1 MAMQNNYNNYIKRQK
16 QNSTGMFKEKVKN
29 SLGGVAV
36 GNNTTKKTPAMMGQ
50 TAQNTLGVSNAPKPI
65 VPKIQSQGYKTVA
78 KPYSMSEHI
87 TNPTNAQNVLHSNIQ
102 APKPTPQPT
111 PQPII
116 PQAPVQTPAINP
128 VNTPVDAP
136 VETPVEGGEGVGMM
150 SLADINNAISVDTS
164 NQETTPQEQA
174 EIEALA
180 NTPEVQMMAYASKKK
195 ATKKKAKKKT
205 PQEIAKEILEQQKAQ
220 AQKDWKLKQEQLKK
234 QEDDARKSH
243 ELSKKQANEAYKKT
257 EEDLQLNRYKQQQE
271 MNASAVSR
279 GIQYSPQQ
287 LGLETVADI
296 NLNNNITEASTKR
309 NELLNNLEIELN
321 KVIGNIILGNQEAVN
336 NYNTTIG
343 NLNAEYLDKVANW
356 TYNDAQTEAERKWQ
370 AEQTKK
376 DQQFQKEMQEA
387 SQKWQSKENALDRDL
402 QKKGRSGGYSTGRS
416 TYSYGGGGGSWRGR
430 SFTPYYNYYGGR
442 GYGGGSNY
450 STRYYNENGLD
461 LTNDSDAEAYV
472 ATAKEA
478 MTDYYNAV
486 NVGGSYDLNDRAS
499 AYTSTFKDLIKQ
511 SRALPNSK
519 KVVDELNKTYDVGV
533 KHLRNNTYARDT
545 NTPIKIG
552 DTLYKSS
559 TPVRESYIA
568 KKTLN
573 KRLDDAEYY
582 SKFARTKKERKGN
595 EAVARFQKSTGVGKT
610 LDDLKKFNAKKSSSA
625 KKNTP
630 TKKKVNSFVQKNRQK
645 TATKQSFKNQFKKNQ
660 SNLLKPNAKKKPS
673 TVRKNPRT
681 QAKRTQSKFQKSFNN
696 LKKNIKKLF
705 GWR

>member
-50 TAQNTLGVSNAPKPI
+50 TAQNTLGVSNAPKPT

-87 TNPTNAQNVLHSNIQ
+87 TNPTNAQNVLQSNIQ
-102 APKPTPQPT
+102 APKPIPQPT
-111 PQPII
+111 PQPTT

-136 VETPVEGGEGVGMM
+136 VETPIEGGEGVGMM

-234 QEDDARKSH
+234 QEEDARKSH

-321 KVIGNIILGNQEAVN
+321 KVMGNIILGNQEAVN

-442 GYGGGSNY
+442 GGNNY
-450 STRYYNENGLD
+450 STRYYNENDLD
-461 LTNDSDAEAYV
+461 LTNDSDAEAYL
-472 ATAKEA
+472 ATVKEH
-478 MTDYYNAV
+478 MTDYYNGV
-486 NVGGSYDLNDRAS
+486 NVGGSYDLDDRAS
-499 AYTSTFKDLIKQ
+499 AYTSEFKDIIKQ
-511 SRALPNSK
+511 TKGLPNSK

-630 TKKKVNSFVQKNRQK
+630 TKKKVNSFVQKNRQQ

>member
-1 MAMQNNYNNYIKRQK
+1 M
-16 QNSTGMFKEKVKN
+16 
-29 SLGGVAV
+29 
-36 GNNTTKKTPAMMGQ
+36 
-50 TAQNTLGVSNAPKPI
+50 
-65 VPKIQSQGYKTVA
+65 
-78 KPYSMSEHI
+78 
-87 TNPTNAQNVLHSNIQ
+87 
-102 APKPTPQPT
+102 
-111 PQPII
+111 
-116 PQAPVQTPAINP
+116 
-128 VNTPVDAP
+128 
-136 VETPVEGGEGVGMM
+136 
-150 SLADINNAISVDTS
+150 
-164 NQETTPQEQA
+164 
-174 EIEALA
+174 
-180 NTPEVQMMAYASKKK
+180 
-195 ATKKKAKKKT
+195 
-205 PQEIAKEILEQQKAQ
+205 
-220 AQKDWKLKQEQLKK
+220 
-234 QEDDARKSH
+234 
-243 ELSKKQANEAYKKT
+243 
-257 EEDLQLNRYKQQQE
+257 
-271 MNASAVSR
+271 
-279 GIQYSPQQ
+279 
-287 LGLETVADI
+287 
-296 NLNNNITEASTKR
+296 
-309 NELLNNLEIELN
+309 
-321 KVIGNIILGNQEAVN
+321 GNIILGNQEAVN

-442 GYGGGSNY
+442 GGNNY

>member
-50 TAQNTLGVSNAPKPI
+50 TAQNTLGVSNAPKPT

-87 TNPTNAQNVLHSNIQ
+87 TNPTNTQNVLQSNIQ
-102 APKPTPQPT
+102 APKPIPQPAPQPT
-111 PQPII
+111 T

-234 QEDDARKSH
+234 QEEDARKSH

-321 KVIGNIILGNQEAVN
+321 KVMGNIILGNQEAVN

-387 SQKWQSKENALDRDL
+387 SQKWQSKENALDR
-402 QKKGRSGGYSTGRS
+402 KERTSTGRS
-416 TYSYGGGGGSWRGR
+416 TYSYGGGGGRWRGR
-430 SFTPYYNYYGGR
+430 SYTPYYNSYGYGGR
-442 GYGGGSNY
+442 GGSNY

-511 SRALPNSK
+511 TKGLPNSK

-660 SNLLKPNAKKKPS
+660 SNLLKPNAKKRPS

>member
-50 TAQNTLGVSNAPKPI
+50 TAQNTLGVSNAPKPT

-87 TNPTNAQNVLHSNIQ
+87 TNPTSTQNVLQSNIQ
-102 APKPTPQPT
+102 APKPISQPT
-111 PQPII
+111 PQPIT
-116 PQAPVQTPAINP
+116 PQAPVQTPVTNP
-128 VNTPVDAP
+128 VNVPVDAP

-234 QEDDARKSH
+234 QEEDARKSH

-321 KVIGNIILGNQEAVN
+321 KVMGNIILGNQEAVN
-336 NYNTTIG
+336 NYNSVIG

-370 AEQTKK
+370 EEQTKK

-387 SQKWQSKENALDRDL
+387 SQKWQSKENALDR
-402 QKKGRSGGYSTGRS
+402 KERTSTGRS

-430 SFTPYYNYYGGR
+430 SFTPYYNYYGH
-442 GYGGGSNY
+442 GYGGRGGSNY

-486 NVGGSYDLNDRAS
+486 NVGGSYDQDDRAS

-511 SRALPNSK
+511 SKALPNSK
-519 KVVDELNKTYDVGV
+519 RVVDELNKTYDVGV

-610 LDDLKKFNAKKSSSA
+610 LDDLKKFNAKKSSSV

-660 SNLLKPNAKKKPS
+660 SSLLKPNAKKKPS

>member
-50 TAQNTLGVSNAPKPI
+50 TAQNTLGVSNAPKPT

-87 TNPTNAQNVLHSNIQ
+87 TNPTNAQNVLQSNIQ

-111 PQPII
+111 PQPTT

-128 VNTPVDAP
+128 VNIPVDAP

-164 NQETTPQEQA
+164 NQETTSQEQA

-234 QEDDARKSH
+234 QEEDAKKSH
-243 ELSKKQANEAYKKT
+243 DLSIKQANEAYKKT

-321 KVIGNIILGNQEAVN
+321 KVMGNIVLGNQEAVN
-336 NYNTTIG
+336 NYNSVIG

-430 SFTPYYNYYGGR
+430 SFIPYYNNYGGR
-442 GYGGGSNY
+442 NY

-486 NVGGSYDLNDRAS
+486 NVGGSYDLDDRAS

-511 SRALPNSK
+511 TKGLPNSK

-610 LDDLKKFNAKKSSSA
+610 LDDLKKFNAKKKSESTKKTTPVKRTTPA
-625 KKNTP
+625 KKTTTSSFKSKVTKSRANLKSANKRVQQT
-630 TKKKVNSFVQKNRQK
+630 TKKK
-645 TATKQSFKNQFKKNQ
+645 ATN
-660 SNLLKPNAKKKPS
+660 
-673 TVRKNPRT
+673 TT
-681 QAKRTQSKFQKSFNN
+681 KRTQSKFQKSFNN

>member
-50 TAQNTLGVSNAPKPI
+50 TAQNTLGVSNAPKPT

-87 TNPTNAQNVLHSNIQ
+87 TNPTNAQNVLQSNIQ

-111 PQPII
+111 PQPTT

-234 QEDDARKSH
+234 QEEDARKSH

-442 GYGGGSNY
+442 GGSNY
-450 STRYYNENGLD
+450 STRYYNENDLD
-461 LTNDSDAEAYV
+461 LTNDSDAEAYL
-472 ATAKEA
+472 ATVKEH
-478 MTDYYNAV
+478 MTDYYNGV
-486 NVGGSYDLNDRAS
+486 NVGGSYDQDDRAS
-499 AYTSTFKDLIKQ
+499 AYTSEFKDIIK
-511 SRALPNSK
+511 RTKALPNSK

>member
-50 TAQNTLGVSNAPKPI
+50 TAQNTLGVSNAPKPT

-87 TNPTNAQNVLHSNIQ
+87 TNPTNTQNVLQSNIQ

-111 PQPII
+111 PQPTLQPTT

-234 QEDDARKSH
+234 QEEDARKSH

-321 KVIGNIILGNQEAVN
+321 KVMGNIVLGNQEAVN
-336 NYNTTIG
+336 NYNSVIG

-442 GYGGGSNY
+442 GGNNY

-461 LTNDSDAEAYV
+461 LTNNSDAEAYV

-511 SRALPNSK
+511 TKGLPNSK

-610 LDDLKKFNAKKSSSA
+610 LDDLKKFNAKKKSESTKKTTPVKRTTPA
-625 KKNTP
+625 KKTTTSSFKSKVTKSRANLKSANKRVQQT
-630 TKKKVNSFVQKNRQK
+630 TKKK
-645 TATKQSFKNQFKKNQ
+645 ATN
-660 SNLLKPNAKKKPS
+660 
-673 TVRKNPRT
+673 TT
-681 QAKRTQSKFQKSFNN
+681 KRTQSKFQKSFNN

>member
-50 TAQNTLGVSNAPKPI
+50 TAQNTLGVSNAPKPT

-87 TNPTNAQNVLHSNIQ
+87 TNPTNAQNVLQSNIQ
-102 APKPTPQPT
+102 APKPISQPT
-111 PQPII
+111 PQPIT

-234 QEDDARKSH
+234 QEEDARKSH

-321 KVIGNIILGNQEAVN
+321 KVMGNIILGNQEAVN

-370 AEQTKK
+370 EEQTKK

-387 SQKWQSKENALDRDL
+387 SQKWQSKENALDR
-402 QKKGRSGGYSTGRS
+402 KERTSTGRS

-442 GYGGGSNY
+442 GGNNY

-486 NVGGSYDLNDRAS
+486 NVGGSYDQDDRAS

-511 SRALPNSK
+511 TRALPNSK
-519 KVVDELNKTYDVGV
+519 RVVDELNKTYDVGV

-610 LDDLKKFNAKKSSSA
+610 LDDLKKFNAKKKSESTKKTTPVKKTTPA
-625 KKNTP
+625 KKTTTSSFKSKVTKSRANLKSANKRVQQT
-630 TKKKVNSFVQKNRQK
+630 TKKKVTN
-645 TATKQSFKNQFKKNQ
+645 TT
-660 SNLLKPNAKKKPS
+660 
-673 TVRKNPRT
+673 
-681 QAKRTQSKFQKSFNN
+681 KRTQSKFQKSFNN

>member
-50 TAQNTLGVSNAPKPI
+50 TAQNTLGVSNAPKPT

-87 TNPTNAQNVLHSNIQ
+87 TNPTNAQNVLQSNIQ
-102 APKPTPQPT
+102 APTPTPQPT
-111 PQPII
+111 T

-234 QEDDARKSH
+234 QEEDARKSH

-321 KVIGNIILGNQEAVN
+321 KVMGNIILGNQEAVN

-442 GYGGGSNY
+442 GGNNY

-610 LDDLKKFNAKKSSSA
+610 LDDLKKFNAKKKSESTKKTTPVKRTTPA
-625 KKNTP
+625 KKTTTSSFKSKVTKSRANLKSANKRVQQT
-630 TKKKVNSFVQKNRQK
+630 TKKK
-645 TATKQSFKNQFKKNQ
+645 ATN
-660 SNLLKPNAKKKPS
+660 
-673 TVRKNPRT
+673 TT
-681 QAKRTQSKFQKSFNN
+681 KRTQSKFQKSFNN

>member
-50 TAQNTLGVSNAPKPI
+50 TAQNTLGVSNAPKPT

-87 TNPTNAQNVLHSNIQ
+87 TNPTNAQNVLQSNIQ
-102 APKPTPQPT
+102 APMTTPQPT
-111 PQPII
+111 TPQT
-116 PQAPVQTPAINP
+116 PVQTPAINP
-128 VNTPVDAP
+128 VNIPVDAP

-234 QEDDARKSH
+234 QEEDARKSH

-321 KVIGNIILGNQEAVN
+321 KVMGNIILGNQEAVN

-387 SQKWQSKENALDRDL
+387 SQKWQSKENALDR
-402 QKKGRSGGYSTGRS
+402 KERTSTGRS

-430 SFTPYYNYYGGR
+430 SFTPYYNYYGS
-442 GYGGGSNY
+442 GYGGRGGSNY

-486 NVGGSYDLNDRAS
+486 NVGGSYDQDDRAS

-511 SRALPNSK
+511 TRGLPNSK

-610 LDDLKKFNAKKSSSA
+610 LDDLKKFNAKKKSESTKKTTPVKRTTLA
-625 KKNTP
+625 KKTTTSSFKSKVTKSRTNLKSANKRVQQT
-630 TKKKVNSFVQKNRQK
+630 TKKK
-645 TATKQSFKNQFKKNQ
+645 ATN
-660 SNLLKPNAKKKPS
+660 
-673 TVRKNPRT
+673 TT
-681 QAKRTQSKFQKSFNN
+681 KRTQSKFQKSFNN

>member
-50 TAQNTLGVSNAPKPI
+50 TAQNTLGVSNAPKPT

-87 TNPTNAQNVLHSNIQ
+87 TNPTNAQNVLQSNIQ

-111 PQPII
+111 LQPTT

-136 VETPVEGGEGVGMM
+136 VETPIEGGEGVGMM

-234 QEDDARKSH
+234 QEEDARKSH

-321 KVIGNIILGNQEAVN
+321 KVMGNIILGNQEAVN
-336 NYNTTIG
+336 NYNSVIG

-442 GYGGGSNY
+442 GGNNY

-511 SRALPNSK
+511 TKGLPNSK

-573 KRLDDAEYY
+573 KRLDDVEYY

>member
-50 TAQNTLGVSNAPKPI
+50 TAQNTLGVSNAPKPT

-87 TNPTNAQNVLHSNIQ
+87 TNPTNAQNVLQSNIQ
-102 APKPTPQPT
+102 APKPIPQPT
-111 PQPII
+111 PQPTT

-234 QEDDARKSH
+234 QEEDARKSH

-321 KVIGNIILGNQEAVN
+321 KVMGNIILGNQEAVN

-442 GYGGGSNY
+442 GGNNY
-450 STRYYNENGLD
+450 STRYYNENDLD
-461 LTNDSDAEAYV
+461 LTNDSDAEAYL
-472 ATAKEA
+472 ATVKEH
-478 MTDYYNAV
+478 MTDYYNGV
-486 NVGGSYDLNDRAS
+486 NVGGSYDQDDRAS
-499 AYTSTFKDLIKQ
+499 AYTSEFKDIIK
-511 SRALPNSK
+511 RTKALPNSK

-630 TKKKVNSFVQKNRQK
+630 TKKKVNSFVQKNRQQ

-673 TVRKNPRT
+673 TVRKNPKT

>member
-1 MAMQNNYNNYIKRQK
+1 M
-16 QNSTGMFKEKVKN
+16 
-29 SLGGVAV
+29 
-36 GNNTTKKTPAMMGQ
+36 
-50 TAQNTLGVSNAPKPI
+50 
-65 VPKIQSQGYKTVA
+65 
-78 KPYSMSEHI
+78 
-87 TNPTNAQNVLHSNIQ
+87 
-102 APKPTPQPT
+102 
-111 PQPII
+111 
-116 PQAPVQTPAINP
+116 
-128 VNTPVDAP
+128 
-136 VETPVEGGEGVGMM
+136 
-150 SLADINNAISVDTS
+150 
-164 NQETTPQEQA
+164 
-174 EIEALA
+174 
-180 NTPEVQMMAYASKKK
+180 
-195 ATKKKAKKKT
+195 
-205 PQEIAKEILEQQKAQ
+205 
-220 AQKDWKLKQEQLKK
+220 
-234 QEDDARKSH
+234 
-243 ELSKKQANEAYKKT
+243 SKKQANEAYKKT

-321 KVIGNIILGNQEAVN
+321 KVMGNIILGNQEAVN

-442 GYGGGSNY
+442 GGNNY

-610 LDDLKKFNAKKSSSA
+610 LDDLKKFNAKKKSEST
-625 KKNTP
+625 KKTTP

>member
-50 TAQNTLGVSNAPKPI
+50 TAQNTLGVSNAPKPT

-87 TNPTNAQNVLHSNIQ
+87 TNPTNVQNVLQSNIQ
-102 APKPTPQPT
+102 APKPIPQPT
-111 PQPII
+111 PQPTT

-234 QEDDARKSH
+234 QEEDARKSH

-321 KVIGNIILGNQEAVN
+321 KVMGNIVLGNQEAVN
-336 NYNTTIG
+336 NYNSVIG

-442 GYGGGSNY
+442 GGNNY

-461 LTNDSDAEAYV
+461 LTNNSDAEAYV

-610 LDDLKKFNAKKSSSA
+610 LDDLKRFNAKKSSSA

-645 TATKQSFKNQFKKNQ
+645 TATKQSFKKQFKKNQ
-660 SNLLKPNAKKKPS
+660 SSLLKPNAKKKPS

>member
-50 TAQNTLGVSNAPKPI
+50 TAQNTLGVSNAPKPT

-87 TNPTNAQNVLHSNIQ
+87 TNPANTQNVLQSNIQ
-102 APKPTPQPT
+102 APKPISQPTSQPITPQV
-111 PQPII
+111 
-116 PQAPVQTPAINP
+116 PVQTPTINP

-234 QEDDARKSH
+234 QEEDARKSH

-321 KVIGNIILGNQEAVN
+321 KVMGNIILGNQEAVN

-370 AEQTKK
+370 EEQTKK

-387 SQKWQSKENALDRDL
+387 SQKWQSKENALDR
-402 QKKGRSGGYSTGRS
+402 KERTSTGRS

-630 TKKKVNSFVQKNRQK
+630 VKRTTSAKKTTTSSFKSKVTKSRANLKSANKRVQQTTKKK
-645 TATKQSFKNQFKKNQ
+645 ATN
-660 SNLLKPNAKKKPS
+660 
-673 TVRKNPRT
+673 TT
-681 QAKRTQSKFQKSFNN
+681 KRTQSKFQKSFNN

>member
-50 TAQNTLGVSNAPKPI
+50 TAQNTLGVSNAPKPT

-87 TNPTNAQNVLHSNIQ
+87 TNPTNTQNVLQSNIQ

-111 PQPII
+111 PQPIT

-220 AQKDWKLKQEQLKK
+220 AQKDWQLKQEQLKK
-234 QEDDARKSH
+234 QEEDAKKSH

-321 KVIGNIILGNQEAVN
+321 KVMGNIILGNQEAVN

-356 TYNDAQTEAERKWQ
+356 TYNNAQTEAERKWQ

-387 SQKWQSKENALDRDL
+387 SQKWQSKENALDR
-402 QKKGRSGGYSTGRS
+402 KERTSTGRS

-442 GYGGGSNY
+442 GGNNY

-486 NVGGSYDLNDRAS
+486 NVGGSYDQDDRAS

-610 LDDLKKFNAKKSSSA
+610 LDDLKKFNAKKKSESTKKTTPVKRTTPA
-625 KKNTP
+625 KKTTTSSFKSKVTKSRANLKSANKRVQQT
-630 TKKKVNSFVQKNRQK
+630 TKKK
-645 TATKQSFKNQFKKNQ
+645 ATN
-660 SNLLKPNAKKKPS
+660 
-673 TVRKNPRT
+673 TT
-681 QAKRTQSKFQKSFNN
+681 KRTQSKFQKSFNN

>member
-50 TAQNTLGVSNAPKPI
+50 TAQNTLGVSNAPKPT

-87 TNPTNAQNVLHSNIQ
+87 TNPTNAQNVLQSNIQ

-111 PQPII
+111 PQPTT

-234 QEDDARKSH
+234 QEEDARKSH

-321 KVIGNIILGNQEAVN
+321 KVMGNIVLGNQEAVN

-370 AEQTKK
+370 EEQTKK

-387 SQKWQSKENALDRDL
+387 SQKWQSKENALDR
-402 QKKGRSGGYSTGRS
+402 KERTSTGRS
-416 TYSYGGGGGSWRGR
+416 TYSYGGGGGRWRGR
-430 SFTPYYNYYGGR
+430 SYTPYYNSYGYGGR
-442 GYGGGSNY
+442 GGSNY

-511 SRALPNSK
+511 TKGLPNSK

-660 SNLLKPNAKKKPS
+660 SSLLKPNAKKKPS

>member
-50 TAQNTLGVSNAPKPI
+50 TAQNTLGVSNAPKPT

-87 TNPTNAQNVLHSNIQ
+87 ITPTNTQNVLQSNIQ

-111 PQPII
+111 T
-116 PQAPVQTPAINP
+116 PQAPVQTPTINP

-220 AQKDWKLKQEQLKK
+220 AQKDWKLKQKQLKK
-234 QEDDARKSH
+234 QEEDARKSH

-321 KVIGNIILGNQEAVN
+321 KVMGNIILGNQEAVN

-370 AEQTKK
+370 EEQTKK

-387 SQKWQSKENALDRDL
+387 SQKWQSKENALDR
-402 QKKGRSGGYSTGRS
+402 KERTSTGRS
-416 TYSYGGGGGSWRGR
+416 TYSYGGGGGRWRGR
-430 SFTPYYNYYGGR
+430 SYTPYYNSYGYGGR
-442 GYGGGSNY
+442 GGSNY

-610 LDDLKKFNAKKSSSA
+610 LDDLKKFNAKKKSESTKKTTSVKRTTPA
-625 KKNTP
+625 KKTTTSSFKSKVTKSRANLKSANKRVQQT
-630 TKKKVNSFVQKNRQK
+630 TKKKVTN
-645 TATKQSFKNQFKKNQ
+645 TT
-660 SNLLKPNAKKKPS
+660 
-673 TVRKNPRT
+673 
-681 QAKRTQSKFQKSFNN
+681 KRTQSKFQKSFNN

>member
-50 TAQNTLGVSNAPKPI
+50 TAQNTLGVSNAPKPT

-87 TNPTNAQNVLHSNIQ
+87 TNPTNAQNVLQSNIQ
-102 APKPTPQPT
+102 APKPIPQPT
-111 PQPII
+111 PQPTT

-136 VETPVEGGEGVGMM
+136 VETPIEGGEGVGMM

-234 QEDDARKSH
+234 QEEDARKSH

-321 KVIGNIILGNQEAVN
+321 KVMGNIILGNQEAVN

-442 GYGGGSNY
+442 GGNNY
-450 STRYYNENGLD
+450 STRYYNENDLD
-461 LTNDSDAEAYV
+461 LTNDSDAEAYL
-472 ATAKEA
+472 ATVKEN
-478 MTDYYNAV
+478 MTDYYNGV
-486 NVGGSYDLNDRAS
+486 NVGGSYDQDDRAS
-499 AYTSTFKDLIKQ
+499 AYTSEFKDIIK
-511 SRALPNSK
+511 RTKALPNSK

-630 TKKKVNSFVQKNRQK
+630 TKKKVNSFVQKNRQQ

-673 TVRKNPRT
+673 TVRKNPKT

>member
-50 TAQNTLGVSNAPKPI
+50 TAQNTLGVSNAPKPT

-87 TNPTNAQNVLHSNIQ
+87 TNPTNTQNVLQSNIQ
-102 APKPTPQPT
+102 APKPIPQPT
-111 PQPII
+111 PQPIT

-234 QEDDARKSH
+234 QEEDARKSH

-321 KVIGNIILGNQEAVN
+321 KVMGNIVLGNQEAVN
-336 NYNTTIG
+336 NYNSVIG

-370 AEQTKK
+370 EEQTKK

-442 GYGGGSNY
+442 GGNNY

-511 SRALPNSK
+511 TKGLPNSK

-545 NTPIKIG
+545 NTSIKIG

-559 TPVRESYIA
+559 TPLRESYIA

-610 LDDLKKFNAKKSSSA
+610 LDDLKRFNAKKSSSA

-645 TATKQSFKNQFKKNQ
+645 TATKQSFKKQFKKNQ
-660 SNLLKPNAKKKPS
+660 SSLLKPNAKKRPS
-673 TVRKNPRT
+673 TVRKNPKT

>member
-50 TAQNTLGVSNAPKPI
+50 TAQNTLGVSNAPKPT

-78 KPYSMSEHI
+78 KPYSMSEYI
-87 TNPTNAQNVLHSNIQ
+87 TNPTNAQNVLQSNIQ
-102 APKPTPQPT
+102 APKPISQPT
-111 PQPII
+111 PQPIT

-128 VNTPVDAP
+128 VNIPVDAP

-164 NQETTPQEQA
+164 NQETTPQEQV

-234 QEDDARKSH
+234 QEEDARKSH

-321 KVIGNIILGNQEAVN
+321 KVIGNIVLGNQEAVN
-336 NYNTTIG
+336 NYNSVIG

-370 AEQTKK
+370 EEQTKK

-387 SQKWQSKENALDRDL
+387 SQKWQSKENALDR
-402 QKKGRSGGYSTGRS
+402 KERTSTGRS
-416 TYSYGGGGGSWRGR
+416 TYSYGGGGGRWRGR
-430 SFTPYYNYYGGR
+430 SYTPYYNSYGS

-486 NVGGSYDLNDRAS
+486 NVGGSYDQDDRAS

-511 SRALPNSK
+511 TRALPNSK
-519 KVVDELNKTYDVGV
+519 RVVDELNKTYDVGV

-660 SNLLKPNAKKKPS
+660 SNLLKPNAKKRPS
-673 TVRKNPRT
+673 TVRKNPKT

>member
-50 TAQNTLGVSNAPKPI
+50 TAQNTLGVSNAPKPT

-87 TNPTNAQNVLHSNIQ
+87 TNPTNAQNVLQSNIQ
-102 APKPTPQPT
+102 APTPT
-111 PQPII
+111 PQPIT

-234 QEDDARKSH
+234 QEEDARKSH

-271 MNASAVSR
+271 MNASAINR

-321 KVIGNIILGNQEAVN
+321 KVMGNIILGNQEAVN

-442 GYGGGSNY
+442 GGNNY

-610 LDDLKKFNAKKSSSA
+610 LDDLKKFNAKKKSESTKKTTPVKRTTPA
-625 KKNTP
+625 KKTTTSSFKSKVTKSRANLKSANKRVQQT
-630 TKKKVNSFVQKNRQK
+630 TKKK
-645 TATKQSFKNQFKKNQ
+645 ATN
-660 SNLLKPNAKKKPS
+660 
-673 TVRKNPRT
+673 TT
-681 QAKRTQSKFQKSFNN
+681 KRTQSKFQKSFNN

>member
-36 GNNTTKKTPAMMGQ
+36 GNNTTEKTPAMMGR
-50 TAQNTLGVSNAPKPI
+50 TAQNTLGVSNAPKPT

-87 TNPTNAQNVLHSNIQ
+87 TNPTNTQNVLQSNIQ
-102 APKPTPQPT
+102 APKPISQPTPQPT
-111 PQPII
+111 PQPIT

-150 SLADINNAISVDTS
+150 SLADINNAISIDTS

-234 QEDDARKSH
+234 QEEDARKSH

-321 KVIGNIILGNQEAVN
+321 KVMGNIVLGNQEAVN
-336 NYNTTIG
+336 NYNSVIG

-442 GYGGGSNY
+442 GGNNY

-511 SRALPNSK
+511 TKGLPNSK

-610 LDDLKKFNAKKSSSA
+610 LDDLKKFNAKKKSESTKKTTPVKRTTPA
-625 KKNTP
+625 KKTTTSSFKSKVTKSRANLKSANKRVQQT
-630 TKKKVNSFVQKNRQK
+630 TKKK
-645 TATKQSFKNQFKKNQ
+645 ATN
-660 SNLLKPNAKKKPS
+660 
-673 TVRKNPRT
+673 TT
-681 QAKRTQSKFQKSFNN
+681 KRTQSKFQKSFNN

>member
-50 TAQNTLGVSNAPKPI
+50 TAQNTLGVSNAPKPT

-87 TNPTNAQNVLHSNIQ
+87 TNPTNAQNVLQSNIQ

-111 PQPII
+111 PQPIT

-234 QEDDARKSH
+234 QEEDARKSH

-321 KVIGNIILGNQEAVN
+321 KVMGNIVLGNQEAVN
-336 NYNTTIG
+336 NYNSVIG

-370 AEQTKK
+370 EEQTKK

-442 GYGGGSNY
+442 GGNNY

-511 SRALPNSK
+511 TKGLPNSK

-660 SNLLKPNAKKKPS
+660 SNLLKPNAKKRPS

>member
-1 MAMQNNYNNYIKRQK
+1 MAIQNNYNNYIKRQK

-50 TAQNTLGVSNAPKPI
+50 TAQNTLGVSNAPKPT
-65 VPKIQSQGYKTVA
+65 VPKIQSQGYKTVS

-87 TNPTNAQNVLHSNIQ
+87 TSPNNTPNVSQANIQ
-102 APKPTPQPT
+102 APTPT
-111 PQPII
+111 PQPIT
-116 PQAPVQTPAINP
+116 PQAPLQTPITNP
-128 VNTPVDAP
+128 VNVPVDAP

-164 NQETTPQEQA
+164 NQETIATTPQEMA

-180 NTPEVQMMAYASKKK
+180 NTPEVQSMAYANNKKK
-195 ATKKKAKKKT
+195 ATKKKT

-220 AQKDWKLKQEQLKK
+220 AQKDWQLKQEQLKK
-234 QEDDARKSH
+234 QEEDAKKSH
-243 ELSKKQANEAYKKT
+243 ELSIKQANEAYKKT

-271 MNASAVSR
+271 MNASAISR

-321 KVIGNIILGNQEAVN
+321 KVMGNIILGNQEAVN

-370 AEQTKK
+370 EEQTKK

-387 SQKWQSKENALDRDL
+387 SQKWQSKENALDR
-402 QKKGRSGGYSTGRS
+402 KERTSTGRS
-416 TYSYGGGGGSWRGR
+416 TYSYGGGGRWRGR
-430 SFTPYYNYYGGR
+430 SYTPYYNSYGGR
-442 GYGGGSNY
+442 SGSNY

-461 LTNDSDAEAYV
+461 LTNDSDAEAYL

-486 NVGGSYDLNDRAS
+486 NVGGSYDLDDRAS

-511 SRALPNSK
+511 TQALPNSK
-519 KVVDELNKTYDVGV
+519 RVVDELNKTYDVGV
-533 KHLRNNTYARDT
+533 KHLRNDTYARDT
-545 NTPIKIG
+545 NTAIKKG
-552 DTLYKSS
+552 DTIYKSS
-559 TPVRESYIA
+559 TPLRQSYIE
-568 KKTLN
+568 KKVLN

-582 SKFARTKKERKGN
+582 SKFARTEKERKGN
-595 EAVARFQKSTGVGKT
+595 KAVARFQKSTGVGKT
-610 LDDLKKFNAKKSSSA
+610 LDDLKKFNAQKSNSKKTTSN
-625 KKNTP
+625 KKNTS
-630 TKKKVNSFVQKNRQK
+630 TKKKVSSFVQKNRQK
-645 TATKQSFKNQFKKNQ
+645 TVTKNSFKNQFKSNQ
-660 SNLLKPNAKKKPS
+660 KNLLKAPAKKTTS
-673 TVRKNPRT
+673 TARKNPKT

-696 LKKNIKKLF
+696 LKKNVKKLF

>member
-50 TAQNTLGVSNAPKPI
+50 TAQNTLGVSNAPKPT

-87 TNPTNAQNVLHSNIQ
+87 TNPTNTQNVLQSNIQ
-102 APKPTPQPT
+102 APKPIPQPT
-111 PQPII
+111 PQPIT

-234 QEDDARKSH
+234 QEEDARKSH

-321 KVIGNIILGNQEAVN
+321 KVMGNIVLGNQEAVN
-336 NYNTTIG
+336 NYNSVIG

-370 AEQTKK
+370 EEQTKK

-387 SQKWQSKENALDRDL
+387 SQKWQSKENALDR
-402 QKKGRSGGYSTGRS
+402 KERTSTGRS

-511 SRALPNSK
+511 TKGLPNSK

-660 SNLLKPNAKKKPS
+660 SNLLKPNAKKRPS

>member
-50 TAQNTLGVSNAPKPI
+50 TAQNTLGVSNAPKPT

-87 TNPTNAQNVLHSNIQ
+87 TNPTNAQNVLQSNIQ
-102 APKPTPQPT
+102 TPKPTPQPT
-111 PQPII
+111 PQPIT

-234 QEDDARKSH
+234 QEEDARKSH
-243 ELSKKQANEAYKKT
+243 ELSKKQANDAYKKT

-321 KVIGNIILGNQEAVN
+321 KVMGNIILGNQEAVN
-336 NYNTTIG
+336 NYNSVIG

-370 AEQTKK
+370 EEQTKK

-387 SQKWQSKENALDRDL
+387 SQKWQSKENALDR
-402 QKKGRSGGYSTGRS
+402 KERTSTGRS
-416 TYSYGGGGGSWRGR
+416 TYSYGGGGSWKGR
-430 SFTPYYNYYGGR
+430 SYRPYYNSYGYGGR
-442 GYGGGSNY
+442 GGSNY

-511 SRALPNSK
+511 TRGLPNSK

-545 NTPIKIG
+545 NTSIKIG

-610 LDDLKKFNAKKSSSA
+610 LDDLKKFNAKKKSESTKKTTSVKRTTPA
-625 KKNTP
+625 KKTTTSSFKSKVTKSRANLKSANKRVQQT
-630 TKKKVNSFVQKNRQK
+630 TKKK
-645 TATKQSFKNQFKKNQ
+645 ATN
-660 SNLLKPNAKKKPS
+660 
-673 TVRKNPRT
+673 TT
-681 QAKRTQSKFQKSFNN
+681 KRTQSKFQKSFNN

>member
-50 TAQNTLGVSNAPKPI
+50 TAQNTLGVSNAPKPT

-87 TNPTNAQNVLHSNIQ
+87 TNPTNTQNVLQSNIQ
-102 APKPTPQPT
+102 APKPTPQPI
-111 PQPII
+111 PQPTT

-234 QEDDARKSH
+234 QEEDARKSH

-321 KVIGNIILGNQEAVN
+321 KVMGNIVLGNQEAVN
-336 NYNTTIG
+336 NYNSVIG

-442 GYGGGSNY
+442 GYGGGNNY

-511 SRALPNSK
+511 TKGLPNSK

>member
-50 TAQNTLGVSNAPKPI
+50 TAQNTLGVSNAPKPT
-65 VPKIQSQGYKTVA
+65 VPKVQSQGYKTVA

-87 TNPTNAQNVLHSNIQ
+87 TNPTNAQNVLQSNIQ
-102 APKPTPQPT
+102 APKPIPQPT
-111 PQPII
+111 PQPIT

-180 NTPEVQMMAYASKKK
+180 NTPEVQMMAYA
-195 ATKKKAKKKT
+195 TKKKTTKKTTKKKT

-234 QEDDARKSH
+234 QEEDARKSH

-271 MNASAVSR
+271 MNASAINR

-321 KVIGNIILGNQEAVN
+321 KVMGNIVLGNQEAVN
-336 NYNTTIG
+336 NYNSTIG

-370 AEQTKK
+370 EQQTKL
-376 DQQFQKEMQEA
+376 DQKFQKEMQEA
-387 SQKWQSKENALDRDL
+387 SQKWQSKENALDR
-402 QKKGRSGGYSTGRS
+402 KERTSTGRS
-416 TYSYGGGGGSWRGR
+416 TYSYGGGGGRWKGR
-430 SFTPYYNYYGGR
+430 SYTPYYNSYGH

-486 NVGGSYDLNDRAS
+486 NVGGSYDLDDRAS

-545 NTPIKIG
+545 NTLIKKG
-552 DTLYKSS
+552 DTFYKSS

-630 TKKKVNSFVQKNRQK
+630 TKKKVNSFVQKNRQQ

-673 TVRKNPRT
+673 TVRKNPKT

>member
-50 TAQNTLGVSNAPKPI
+50 TAQNTLGVSNAPKPT

-87 TNPTNAQNVLHSNIQ
+87 TNPTNAQNVLQSNIQ

-111 PQPII
+111 PQPTP

-234 QEDDARKSH
+234 QEEDARKSH

-321 KVIGNIILGNQEAVN
+321 KVMGNIVLGNQEAVN
-336 NYNTTIG
+336 NYNSVIG

-370 AEQTKK
+370 EEQTKK

-442 GYGGGSNY
+442 GGNNY

-486 NVGGSYDLNDRAS
+486 NVGGSYDQDDRAS

-511 SRALPNSK
+511 TKGLPNSK

-660 SNLLKPNAKKKPS
+660 SNLLKPNAKKRPS

>member
-50 TAQNTLGVSNAPKPI
+50 TAQNTLGVSNAPKPT

-87 TNPTNAQNVLHSNIQ
+87 TNPINTQNVLQSNIQ
-102 APKPTPQPT
+102 APKPTPQPIT
-111 PQPII
+111 PQT
-116 PQAPVQTPAINP
+116 PVQTPAINP

-180 NTPEVQMMAYASKKK
+180 NTPEVQSMAYASKKST
-195 ATKKKAKKKT
+195 TKKKAKKKT

-234 QEDDARKSH
+234 QEEDARKSH

-321 KVIGNIILGNQEAVN
+321 KVMGNIVLGNQEAVN
-336 NYNTTIG
+336 NYNSVIG

-442 GYGGGSNY
+442 GGNNY

-610 LDDLKKFNAKKSSSA
+610 LDDLKKFNAKKKSESTKKTTPVKRTTPA
-625 KKNTP
+625 KKTTTSSFKSKVTKSRANLKSANKRVQQT
-630 TKKKVNSFVQKNRQK
+630 TKKK
-645 TATKQSFKNQFKKNQ
+645 ATN
-660 SNLLKPNAKKKPS
+660 
-673 TVRKNPRT
+673 TT
-681 QAKRTQSKFQKSFNN
+681 KRTQSKFQKSFNN

>member
-50 TAQNTLGVSNAPKPI
+50 TAQNTLGVANAPKPT

-87 TNPTNAQNVLHSNIQ
+87 TNPSNTQNVLQSNIQ
-102 APKPTPQPT
+102 APKPI
-111 PQPII
+111 PQPIT
-116 PQAPVQTPAINP
+116 PQTPVQTPAINP

-234 QEDDARKSH
+234 QEEDARKSH

-321 KVIGNIILGNQEAVN
+321 KVMGNIILGNQEAVN

-442 GYGGGSNY
+442 GGSNY
-450 STRYYNENGLD
+450 STRYYNENDLD
-461 LTNDSDAEAYV
+461 LTNDSDAEAYL
-472 ATAKEA
+472 ATVKEH
-478 MTDYYNAV
+478 MTDYYNGV
-486 NVGGSYDLNDRAS
+486 NVGGSYDQDDRAD
-499 AYTSTFKDLIKQ
+499 AYTSEFKDIIK
-511 SRALPNSK
+511 RTKALPNSK

-610 LDDLKKFNAKKSSSA
+610 LDDLKKFNAKKSNST

-630 TKKKVNSFVQKNRQK
+630 TKKKVNSFVQKNRQQ

-660 SNLLKPNAKKKPS
+660 SNLLKPNAKKRPS

>member
-50 TAQNTLGVSNAPKPI
+50 TAQNTLGVSNAPKPTI
-65 VPKIQSQGYKTVA
+65 PKIQSQGYKTVA

-87 TNPTNAQNVLHSNIQ
+87 TNPTNTQNVLQSNIQ
-102 APKPTPQPT
+102 APKPTSQPT
-111 PQPII
+111 TPQTPI
-116 PQAPVQTPAINP
+116 QTPAINP
-128 VNTPVDAP
+128 VNTPVDTP

-164 NQETTPQEQA
+164 NQETTPQEQT

-234 QEDDARKSH
+234 QEEDTRKSH

-321 KVIGNIILGNQEAVN
+321 KVIGNIVLGNQEAVN

-416 TYSYGGGGGSWRGR
+416 TYSYGGGGGSWKGR

-442 GYGGGSNY
+442 GGNNY

-461 LTNDSDAEAYV
+461 LTNNSDAEAYV

-610 LDDLKKFNAKKSSSA
+610 LDDLKKFNAKKKSESTKKTTPVKRTTPVKKTTTSSFKSKVTKSRANLKSA
-625 KKNTP
+625 NKRVQQT
-630 TKKKVNSFVQKNRQK
+630 TKKK
-645 TATKQSFKNQFKKNQ
+645 ATN
-660 SNLLKPNAKKKPS
+660 
-673 TVRKNPRT
+673 TT
-681 QAKRTQSKFQKSFNN
+681 KRTQSKFQKSFNN

>member
-50 TAQNTLGVSNAPKPI
+50 TAQNTLGVSNAPKPT

-87 TNPTNAQNVLHSNIQ
+87 TNPTNAQNVLQSNIQ

-111 PQPII
+111 PQPIT

-234 QEDDARKSH
+234 QEEDARKSH

-321 KVIGNIILGNQEAVN
+321 KVMGNIILGNQEAVN

-442 GYGGGSNY
+442 GGNNY

-511 SRALPNSK
+511 TKGLQNSK

-660 SNLLKPNAKKKPS
+660 SSLLKPNAKKKPS

>member
-50 TAQNTLGVSNAPKPI
+50 TAQNTLGVSNAPKPT

-87 TNPTNAQNVLHSNIQ
+87 TNPTNAQNVLQSNIQ
-102 APKPTPQPT
+102 APKPISQPT
-111 PQPII
+111 PQPTT

-195 ATKKKAKKKT
+195 GTKKKAKKKT

-234 QEDDARKSH
+234 QEEDARKSH

-321 KVIGNIILGNQEAVN
+321 KVMGNIVLGNQEAVN
-336 NYNTTIG
+336 NYNSVIG

-387 SQKWQSKENALDRDL
+387 SQKWQSKENALDR
-402 QKKGRSGGYSTGRS
+402 KERTSTGRS

-430 SFTPYYNYYGGR
+430 LFTPYYNYYGH
-442 GYGGGSNY
+442 GYGGRGGSNY

-486 NVGGSYDLNDRAS
+486 NVGGSYDQDDRAS

-511 SRALPNSK
+511 TKGLPNSK

-610 LDDLKKFNAKKSSSA
+610 LDDLKRFNAKKSSSA

-645 TATKQSFKNQFKKNQ
+645 TATKQSFKKQFKKNQ
-660 SNLLKPNAKKKPS
+660 SSLLKPNAKKRPS

>member
-87 TNPTNAQNVLHSNIQ
+87 TNPINTQNVLQSNIQ
-102 APKPTPQPT
+102 APKPISQPP
-111 PQPII
+111 PQPIT
-116 PQAPVQTPAINP
+116 PQAPVQTPVTNP
-128 VNTPVDAP
+128 VNVPVDAP

-164 NQETTPQEQA
+164 NQETTPQEQV

-321 KVIGNIILGNQEAVN
+321 KVMGNIVLGNQEAVN
-336 NYNTTIG
+336 NYNSVIG

-370 AEQTKK
+370 EEQTKK

-387 SQKWQSKENALDRDL
+387 SQKWQSKENALDR
-402 QKKGRSGGYSTGRS
+402 KERTSTGRS
-416 TYSYGGGGGSWRGR
+416 TYSYGGGGGRWRGR
-430 SFTPYYNYYGGR
+430 SYTPYYNSYGYGGR
-442 GYGGGSNY
+442 GGNNY

-461 LTNDSDAEAYV
+461 LTNNSDAEAYV

-610 LDDLKKFNAKKSSSA
+610 LDDLKKFNAKKKSESTKKTTPVKRTTPA
-625 KKNTP
+625 KKTTTSSFKSKVTKSRANLKSANKRVQQT
-630 TKKKVNSFVQKNRQK
+630 TKKK
-645 TATKQSFKNQFKKNQ
+645 ATN
-660 SNLLKPNAKKKPS
+660 
-673 TVRKNPRT
+673 TT
-681 QAKRTQSKFQKSFNN
+681 KRTQSKFQKSFNN

>member
-50 TAQNTLGVSNAPKPI
+50 TAQNTLGVSNAPKPT

-87 TNPTNAQNVLHSNIQ
+87 TNPTNTQNVLQSNIQ

-111 PQPII
+111 PQPTT

-234 QEDDARKSH
+234 QEEDARKSH

-321 KVIGNIILGNQEAVN
+321 KVMGNIVLGNQEAVN
-336 NYNTTIG
+336 NYNSVIG

-370 AEQTKK
+370 EEQTKK

-387 SQKWQSKENALDRDL
+387 SQKWQSKENALDR
-402 QKKGRSGGYSTGRS
+402 KERTSTGRS

-442 GYGGGSNY
+442 GGNNY

-511 SRALPNSK
+511 TKGLPNSK

-545 NTPIKIG
+545 NTSIKIG

-610 LDDLKKFNAKKSSSA
+610 LDDLKRFNAKKSSSA

-645 TATKQSFKNQFKKNQ
+645 TATKQSFKKQFKKNQ
-660 SNLLKPNAKKKPS
+660 SSLLKPNAKKRPS